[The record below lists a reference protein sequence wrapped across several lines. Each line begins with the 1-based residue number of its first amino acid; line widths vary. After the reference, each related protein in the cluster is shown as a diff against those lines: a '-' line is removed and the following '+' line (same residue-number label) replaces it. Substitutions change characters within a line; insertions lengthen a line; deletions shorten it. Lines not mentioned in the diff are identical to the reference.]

1 MPYRNLSLEDLARH
15 IGMDARDV
23 RRLAEKGVLPGQMV
37 GGEWRFNRA
46 HLLDWL
52 QSSMHTFG
60 AENLQNLERAM
71 ADEPDP
77 LVLGQR
83 LAPQAVEMH
92 LAARSRPSVLRAL
105 VELAQR
111 TGLVFDD
118 AVLHAA
124 VLDRENTGS
133 TALPGGVALPHPR
146 RPLHY
151 ATAEPLIA
159 VGRVV
164 GGVPFSAPD
173 GRLTDIFV
181 LICSHDDRAHLL
193 TLARLGLM
201 FGSTPLAEE
210 LRELDDNES
219 ALLLLL
225 QRERELLARRN

>member
-1 MPYRNLSLEDLARH
+1 MPFRNLSLDDLARH
-15 IGMDARDV
+15 IGMDAREV
-23 RRLAEKGVLPGQMV
+23 RRLADKGLLPGQMV

-46 HLLDWL
+46 QLLDWL
-52 QSSMHTFG
+52 QTSMHTLG
-60 AENLQNLERAM
+60 TQNLQNLERAM
-71 ADEPDP
+71 ADEPDA
-77 LVLGQR
+77 LILGQR

-92 LAARSRPSVLRAL
+92 LAARSRASALRAL

-118 AVLHAA
+118 AALHAA
-124 VLDRENTGS
+124 LVERENAGS

-146 RPLHY
+146 RPLPY

-164 GGVPFSAPD
+164 GGLPFSAPD

-181 LICSHDDRAHLL
+181 LICSHDDREHLR

-201 FGSTPLAEE
+201 FGATPLADE
-210 LRELDDNES
+210 LRERDDNEA
-219 ALLLLL
+219 ALLHIL
-225 QRERELLARRN
+225 QRERELLARRS